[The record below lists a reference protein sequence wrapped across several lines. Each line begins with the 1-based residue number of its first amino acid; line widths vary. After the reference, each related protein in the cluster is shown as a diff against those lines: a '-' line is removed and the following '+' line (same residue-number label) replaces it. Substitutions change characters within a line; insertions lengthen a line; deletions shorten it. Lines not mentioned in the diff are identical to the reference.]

1 MKGHLLVLLLVCSGC
16 KTLHIRHES
25 PYLASDLFLSSLEQ
39 ISESQQVRFNLTIF
53 SGKKSNTFQTVLE
66 ITDSTIAMVA
76 LNPLGGRAFW
86 CVYEAATFRQGGALA
101 SRIHMGVK
109 PLFVDVLF
117 TLCNYSPASAQWS
130 VRDASLELDRTLYYN
145 GDVMT
150 QIVQNQNPFN
160 LTVKNYHYH
169 YTVKLDSISKG
180 VLR

>member
-1 MKGHLLVLLLVCSGC
+1 MKAYLLVLLLACSGC
-16 KTLHIRHES
+16 KTLHISQES
-25 PYLASDLFLSSLEQ
+25 HYLASDLFLSSLEQ
-39 ISESQQVRFNLTIF
+39 ISESQQVRFNLTILN
-53 SGKKSNTFQTVLE
+53 GKKSHTFQTVLE
-66 ITDSTIAMVA
+66 ITDSKIAMVA

-86 CVYEAATFRQGGALA
+86 CVYEAASFSQGGALV

-150 QIVQNQNPFN
+150 QIVQNQNPSKFI
-160 LTVKNYHYH
+160 VKNHHYH